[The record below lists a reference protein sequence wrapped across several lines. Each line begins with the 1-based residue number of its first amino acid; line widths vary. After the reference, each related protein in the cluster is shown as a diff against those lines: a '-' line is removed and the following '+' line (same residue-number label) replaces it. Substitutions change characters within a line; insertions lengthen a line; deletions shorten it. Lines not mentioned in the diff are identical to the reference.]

1 MMTHGTLTI
10 SQITLALNTNITPF
24 LDCHMSDNNKSHAS
38 TPTKRFMRLAGMTAS
53 ITGKVM
59 SNSVKSLVGS
69 AEQKAEARSD
79 MYHEIGKQ
87 IANTLGEM
95 KGAVMKVGQIA
106 SQYQD
111 IFPPEIAAAMTK
123 LQKEAPPMPF
133 SLIEQQVLREL
144 GAKPHQKFAEFEETP
159 FAAASIGQVHRAK
172 LITGEDVIVKVQ
184 YPAVDECCESDLK
197 HLRMALKLAG
207 VIKLSKE
214 LQEKLFEEIR
224 TSLHAELD
232 YVQEAANL
240 IEFRAFH
247 ATDDKVII
255 PKVFSEYSS
264 RRVLTLSY
272 EGGDSI
278 QTAKDYSQVVRN
290 EIGERLFNVLC
301 EEMYHLHALHCDSHP
316 GNFAFRPDGTL
327 IMYDFGCVKRLN
339 PILVADMKRLVRA
352 ALVNDYATVEI
363 VLRDIGV
370 RTEVGIVPP
379 EYYLQWIEILLA
391 PLKDQ
396 QFDFGKSQVHE
407 QVLKQIKSLMKY
419 WDSFQPSAETMMVN
433 RAIGGHYWNFVNLG
447 VHMNL
452 HKPLMTYL
460 NT

>member
-1 MMTHGTLTI
+1 
-10 SQITLALNTNITPF
+10 
-24 LDCHMSDNNKSHAS
+24 MSDNKKHAS

-59 SNSVKSLVGS
+59 SNSVKSLMGS

-133 SLIEQQVLREL
+133 SIIEQQILKEL
-144 GAKPHQKFAEFEETP
+144 GAKPHEKFAEFDEKP

-172 LITGEDVIVKVQ
+172 LPTGEDVIVKVQ

-214 LQEKLFEEIR
+214 LQEKLFDEIR
-224 TSLHAELD
+224 VSLHAELD
-232 YVQEAANL
+232 YLQEAANL
-240 IEFRAFH
+240 VEFRAFH
-247 ATDDKVII
+247 ASDNKVII
-255 PKVFSEYSS
+255 PQVFSDYSS
-264 RRVLTLSY
+264 KRVLTLSY
-272 EGGDSI
+272 EGGDSL
-278 QTAKDYSQVVRN
+278 QQAQHYPHHVRN
-290 EIGERLFNVLC
+290 EIGERLFHVLC

-339 PILVADMKRLVRA
+339 PILVADLKRLVRA
-352 ALVNDYATVEI
+352 ALAKDYATVDI
-363 VLRDIGV
+363 VLRDIGI
-370 RTEVGIVPP
+370 RTDVGTVPP
-379 EYYLQWIEILLA
+379 EYYLQWIAILLA
-391 PLKDQ
+391 PLQDIR
-396 QFDFGKSQVHE
+396 FDFASSQVHE

-433 RAIGGHYWNFVNLG
+433 RAVGGHYWNFVNLG
-447 VHMNL
+447 VHLNL
-452 HKPLMTYL
+452 HQPLMRYL
-460 NT
+460 NS